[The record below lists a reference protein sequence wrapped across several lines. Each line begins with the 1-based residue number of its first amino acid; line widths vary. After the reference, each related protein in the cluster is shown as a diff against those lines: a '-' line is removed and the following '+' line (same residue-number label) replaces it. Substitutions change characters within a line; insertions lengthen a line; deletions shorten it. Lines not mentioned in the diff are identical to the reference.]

1 MSPNKSI
8 PSNDAPIKG
17 TTTDQIKGEVET
29 LLAWVVAASTLDLR
43 SFEKQLL
50 SRLWVLGRL
59 LLTLFFETREA
70 SLRQTVSGLRG
81 TVARNVATVFGEVR
95 MWRTYVRG
103 DEGHGYA
110 PLDRALGLTA
120 DLVSAN
126 LLGLSVQL
134 ATQMPFDQVRAVLSL
149 FVGYVP
155 SSKTIKQAA
164 LGLGSLAFQW
174 FELAPIS
181 PGDGQVLV
189 VMFDSK
195 GIPTA
200 TDRELKKRRGKR
212 KKKGKAASPRHR
224 GRQRRQTWQ
233 CRRKRGKKDMSKNAR
248 MCTVVTMFTLKRDGD
263 QLLGPINKETFA
275 SFGPKE
281 LVFQWAQRRAT
292 KRGFGPDCGK
302 TIQVVTDGDQ
312 NLADYTKRYLP
323 HAIHTLDVY
332 HALEYVWQAG
342 TCLHAEGSPQLE
354 QWYAKARAKVFGG
367 RTEDLLKQLRAQL
380 RRIPHKGPG
389 NKGRRERL
397 EQAIKY
403 LSKRLR
409 LHMMCYKQWRDLDL
423 EIGSGAIEG
432 VVKYLVA
439 LRFDHGGMRWIR
451 ERAQALLLLR
461 CIHQNGQWDAFLD
474 WALPLLAQPTFEQPV
489 PRIQR
494 TVPAPLPELA
504 EAA

>member
-1 MSPNKSI
+1 
-8 PSNDAPIKG
+8 
-17 TTTDQIKGEVET
+17 
-29 LLAWVVAASTLDLR
+29 
-43 SFEKQLL
+43 
-50 SRLWVLGRL
+50 
-59 LLTLFFETREA
+59 
-70 SLRQTVSGLRG
+70 
-81 TVARNVATVFGEVR
+81 
-95 MWRTYVRG
+95 
-103 DEGHGYA
+103 
-110 PLDRALGLTA
+110 
-120 DLVSAN
+120 
-126 LLGLSVQL
+126 
-134 ATQMPFDQVRAVLSL
+134 
-149 FVGYVP
+149 
-155 SSKTIKQAA
+155 
-164 LGLGSLAFQW
+164 
-174 FELAPIS
+174 
-181 PGDGQVLV
+181 
-189 VMFDSK
+189 
-195 GIPTA
+195 
-200 TDRELKKRRGKR
+200 
-212 KKKGKAASPRHR
+212 
-224 GRQRRQTWQ
+224 
-233 CRRKRGKKDMSKNAR
+233 

-292 KRGFGPDCGK
+292 KRGFGPDSGK
-302 TIQVVTDGDQ
+302 TVQVVTDGDQ

-354 QWYAKARAKVFGG
+354 QWYAKARAMVFGG
-367 RTEDLLKQLRAQL
+367 KTEDLLKQLRAQL

-403 LSKRLR
+403 LSKR